1 LQAEASCLA
10 ESVEQ
15 IIRNNAE
22 EQIVRLSFIPYD
34 ANANYAE
41 HKLSKLKP

>member
-15 IIRNNAE
+15 IIRNAE